1 MKKFKWFSISE
12 IALGTWGMGG
22 GYWYADYSNDE
33 RDLKAIKKAIE
44 LGITA
49 IDTAEMYGNGHA
61 EELVGIAIKDFKRD
75 ELFIITKVWP
85 NHAKYDDVIKSAL
98 ASSKRL
104 GTYID
109 LYLLHWPSEVP
120 ICETIKAF
128 EDLVDKGVIRYFG
141 LSNFKPRE
149 IEKANECAKKYEIV
163 AIENHY
169 SLWDRSDE
177 ETLEYANRKGLLY
190 LAYTPLEKG
199 RIKDD
204 KLLSEIGKK
213 YNKTAIQVALNWYIQ
228 IPSLVPIVKASNI
241 AHLEENTGALGWKL
255 DEKDWKIIDEHYKKE
270 AHL

>member
-33 RDLKAIKKAIE
+33 RDIKAIKKAIE

-120 ICETIKAF
+120 ICETVKAF

-149 IEKANECAKKYEIV
+149 IEKANECTKKYEIV

-177 ETLEYANRKGLLY
+177 ETVDYANKKGLLY
-190 LAYTPLEKG
+190 LAYTPIEKG
-199 RIKDD
+199 RIKNERI
-204 KLLSEIGKK
+204 LSEIGKK
-213 YNKTAIQVALNWYIQ
+213 YGKTAIQVALNWYIQ

-241 AHLEENTGALGWKL
+241 AHLEENAGALGWKL
-255 DEKDWKIIDEHYKKE
+255 DEKDWRAIDEYYKK
-270 AHL
+270 

>member
-12 IALGTWGMGG
+12 IALGTWKMGG
-22 GYWYADYSNDE
+22 GFWEADYTNDE
-33 RDLKAIKKAIE
+33 RDIQAIKKAIE

-61 EELVGIAIKDFKRD
+61 EELVGKAIKDFPRD
-75 ELFIITKVWP
+75 NLFIITKVWP
-85 NHAKYDDVIKSAL
+85 NHAKYEDTIKSAI

-128 EDLVDKGVIRYFG
+128 EDLVDEGIIRFFG
-141 LSNFKPRE
+141 LSNFKWRE
-149 IEKANECAKKYEIV
+149 IEKASTCVKKYEIV

-177 ETLEYANRKGLLY
+177 ETLDYAKRRGLLY
-190 LAYTPLEKG
+190 LAYTPIEKG
-199 RIKDD
+199 RIGNDR
-204 KLLSEIGKK
+204 LLKELGKK
-213 YNKTAIQVALNWYIQ
+213 YNKTPIQIAINWYIQ
-228 IPSLVPIVKASNI
+228 IPNLVPIIKSSNI
-241 AHLEENTGALGWKL
+241 SHLEENAGALGWSL
-255 DEKDWKIIDEHYKKE
+255 SQEDWKLIDESYKD
-270 AHL
+270 